1 MMNKSS
7 RILIVGH
14 ADAIENS
21 LRDHFRAHRHPNV
34 FSSSS
39 LKTDWL
45 DQKSVEKLFKS
56 RRPEYIFLGSIRSGG
71 IAANQK
77 FAAEFLYENLQ
88 CQTNVIHTAY
98 RFGVKKLLY
107 YSSSCAYPRDAKQ
120 PIREESLLGG
130 PLEETSGPYS
140 VAKIAGIKLCE
151 TYNRKYGFP
160 AIAAVPA
167 TVYGPGCDTDVATAH
182 VMGALI
188 AKFYQAVKTG
198 QKKIM
203 VWGSGKPR
211 REFIHTEDFVRGSLF
226 LMEKY
231 NSPDLINL
239 GCGEDVTIKELAR
252 NIAGISGFKGKII
265 FDSSKP
271 DGAMRKLMDNKRIR
285 RLGWVP
291 QVPLIEGIL
300 QTYQWY
306 KNSAQI

>member
-1 MMNKSS
+1 MKKNS
-7 RILIVGH
+7 RILIIGH

-21 LRDHFRAHRHPNV
+21 LKDHFRAHRYPNI

-45 DQKSVEKLFKS
+45 DQKSVEKFFKA
-56 RRPEYIFLGSIRSGG
+56 RRPEYVFPGSIRSGG

-77 FAAEFLYENLQ
+77 YAAEFLYENLQ
-88 CQTNVIHTAY
+88 CQTNVIHAAY
-98 RFGVKKLLY
+98 RSGVKKLLY
-107 YSSSCAYPRDAKQ
+107 YSSSCAYPNDAKQ
-120 PIREESLLGG
+120 PIREESLLSGV
-130 PLEETSGPYS
+130 LEETSGPYS

-167 TVYGPGCDTDVATAH
+167 TVYGPGSDTDVATAH

-188 AKFYQAVKTG
+188 AKFHLAVKNK
-198 QKKIM
+198 QKKII
-203 VWGSGKPR
+203 VWGSGRPR
-211 REFIHTEDFVRGSLF
+211 REFIHTDDFVQGSLF

-231 NSPDLINL
+231 NAPELINL
-239 GCGEDVTIKELAR
+239 GCGEDVTIRELAK
-252 NIAGISGFKGKII
+252 NIAEIAGFKDKIV

-285 RLGWVP
+285 RLGWAPKVS
-291 QVPLIEGIL
+291 LIEGIL

-306 KNSAQI
+306 KNSLRD